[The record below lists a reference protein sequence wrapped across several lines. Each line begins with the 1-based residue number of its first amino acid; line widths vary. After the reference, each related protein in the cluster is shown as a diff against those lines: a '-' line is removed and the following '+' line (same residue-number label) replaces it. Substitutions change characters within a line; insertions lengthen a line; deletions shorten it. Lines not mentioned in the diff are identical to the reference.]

1 MIRLFQIGAALF
13 VGYLVSGVVSA
24 AFAHVQTAMEL
35 IP

>member
-24 AFAHVQTAMEL
+24 TFETVNAAMAVM
-35 IP
+35 P